1 MFISRELEPL
11 LKKGLAN
18 QTGVSEGLV
27 KVRIFRAKEKLREIL
42 SDLRVTF

>member
-1 MFISRELEPL
+1 MKEIAR
-11 LKKGLAN
+11 
-18 QTGVSEGLV
+18 QTGVKESLV